1 MSWSKSSGSVCDCQ
15 PSLKRKQLYL
25 LHFYRQ
31 RLEFPELKRAIVGWA
46 AYFHASNIL
55 FEDKASGTALI
66 QELIRDGVAGFTK
79 YEPIMDKIMRLHSV
93 SSTIEN
99 GFVYLPQQ
107 ADWLAEY
114 LNELTTFPSVFLGL
128 RGNKPHDVLLPEFRH
143 EERLQLLTPTH
154 F

>member
-1 MSWSKSSGSVCDCQ
+1 MRLPAIAEEEAALSVTCLSPTFGISRAQACD
-15 PSLKRKQLYL
+15 R
-25 LHFYRQ
+25 
-31 RLEFPELKRAIVGWA
+31 WA
-46 AYFHASNIL
+46 AHFHASNIL

-128 RGNKPHDVLLPEFRH
+128 RDNKPHDALLPEFRH